1 MKANTLCI
9 NSIYIHA
16 LVIIGILTAITY
28 LTYLI
33 FITLKLW
40 ISKIKKN
47 RTCVEPITPHS
58 NKLQEKG
65 NSRPQ
70 EIVITVTSPS
80 VHDFNQN
87 TKAVRRS
94 ENPGVPVLF
103 GGHNLPPLV
112 EKGLTALPKSGGTM
126 APPAPPGTPGLN
138 TEVND
143 YNKTTQ
149 GQKLQASEPA
159 KSIAQSKNCQINSN
173 HLHGKEE
180 FRKQPRFHNSSFREL
195 DVVKLSD
202 LGGIHILR
210 KQSYVS
216 YDGNPLEFEN
226 KYH

>member
-16 LVIIGILTAITY
+16 LLIIGISTALTY
-28 LTYLI
+28 VTYLI

-40 ISKIKKN
+40 ISKVKKN
-47 RTCVEPITPHS
+47 RTCVDPITPVS

-70 EIVITVTSPS
+70 DIVITVTSPS

-87 TKAVRRS
+87 TRAVRGS

-126 APPAPPGTPGLN
+126 APPAPPCTTGLHIFESTN
-138 TEVND
+138 N
-143 YNKTTQ
+143 
-149 GQKLQASEPA
+149 
-159 KSIAQSKNCQINSN
+159 
-173 HLHGKEE
+173 
-180 FRKQPRFHNSSFREL
+180 FH
-195 DVVKLSD
+195 
-202 LGGIHILR
+202 
-210 KQSYVS
+210 
-216 YDGNPLEFEN
+216 
-226 KYH
+226 

>member
-1 MKANTLCI
+1 MCFFMKANTLCI

-112 EKGLTALPKSGGTM
+112 EKGLTGLPKSV
-126 APPAPPGTPGLN
+126 PWHLWHP
-138 TEVND
+138 
-143 YNKTTQ
+143 Q
-149 GQKLQASEPA
+149 G
-159 KSIAQSKNCQINSN
+159 
-173 HLHGKEE
+173 
-180 FRKQPRFHNSSFREL
+180 
-195 DVVKLSD
+195 
-202 LGGIHILR
+202 
-210 KQSYVS
+210 
-216 YDGNPLEFEN
+216 
-226 KYH
+226 

>member
-1 MKANTLCI
+1 MWVFMKANTLYI

-16 LVIIGILTAITY
+16 LVIIGILTALTY

-80 VHDFNQN
+80 VQDFNQN
-87 TKAVRRS
+87 TRAVRRS

-112 EKGLTALPKSGGTM
+112 EKGLNA
-126 APPAPPGTPGLN
+126 PAPPGTTGLN

-143 YNKTTQ
+143 YNKSTQ
-149 GQKLQASEPA
+149 GQTLQAYEPA
-159 KSIAQSKNCQINSN
+159 KTIAQSKNCQINSN

-180 FRKQPRFHNSSFREL
+180 LRKQPRFHNSSFREL

-226 KYH
+226 KYR

>member
-1 MKANTLCI
+1 MWVFMKANTLYI

-28 LTYLI
+28 LAYLI

-58 NKLQEKG
+58 IKLREKG

-80 VHDFNQN
+80 VQDFNQ
-87 TKAVRRS
+87 
-94 ENPGVPVLF
+94 
-103 GGHNLPPLV
+103 
-112 EKGLTALPKSGGTM
+112 
-126 APPAPPGTPGLN
+126 N

-149 GQKLQASEPA
+149 GQTLQAYEPA

-173 HLHGKEE
+173 HLHSEEKLGKEPS
-180 FRKQPRFHNSSFREL
+180 FQNSTFREL

-226 KYH
+226 KYR

>member
-1 MKANTLCI
+1 MSRHGDVDRDI
-9 NSIYIHA
+9 NQKETNSIIKNLQSGLYVVFHKSKHLMHSIYIHA

-58 NKLQEKG
+58 IKLREKG

-80 VHDFNQN
+80 VQDFNQ
-87 TKAVRRS
+87 
-94 ENPGVPVLF
+94 
-103 GGHNLPPLV
+103 
-112 EKGLTALPKSGGTM
+112 
-126 APPAPPGTPGLN
+126 N

-149 GQKLQASEPA
+149 P
-159 KSIAQSKNCQINSN
+159 KNCQINSN
-173 HLHGKEE
+173 HLHSEEKLGKEPS
-180 FRKQPRFHNSSFREL
+180 FQNSTFREL

-210 KQSYVS
+210 RQSYVN
-216 YDGNPLEFEN
+216 YDGNPLKF
-226 KYH
+226 

>member
-1 MKANTLCI
+1 MY
-9 NSIYIHA
+9 SIYIHA

-33 FITLKLW
+33 FITLKFW

-70 EIVITVTSPS
+70 EIVITVTSPATSPS
-80 VHDFNQN
+80 VQDFNQ
-87 TKAVRRS
+87 
-94 ENPGVPVLF
+94 
-103 GGHNLPPLV
+103 
-112 EKGLTALPKSGGTM
+112 
-126 APPAPPGTPGLN
+126 N

-149 GQKLQASEPA
+149 GQTLQAYEPA
-159 KSIAQSKNCQINSN
+159 HKIAQPKNCQINSN

-180 FRKQPRFHNSSFREL
+180 LRKQPRFHNSSFKEL

-210 KQSYVS
+210 RQSYVS
-216 YDGNPLEFEN
+216 YENPFEI
-226 KYH
+226 

>member
-1 MKANTLCI
+1 MDSII
-9 NSIYIHA
+9 NQKEEKETNSIIENLQSGLYVVFHKSKHLMHSIYIHA
-16 LVIIGILTAITY
+16 LVIIGILTALTY

-58 NKLQEKG
+58 IKLREKG

-80 VHDFNQN
+80 VQDFNQ
-87 TKAVRRS
+87 
-94 ENPGVPVLF
+94 
-103 GGHNLPPLV
+103 
-112 EKGLTALPKSGGTM
+112 
-126 APPAPPGTPGLN
+126 N

-149 GQKLQASEPA
+149 GQTLQAYEPA
-159 KSIAQSKNCQINSN
+159 NNIAQPKNCQINSN
-173 HLHGKEE
+173 HLHSKEE
-180 FRKQPRFHNSSFREL
+180 LRKQPRFHNSSFREL

>member
-1 MKANTLCI
+1 MY
-9 NSIYIHA
+9 SIYIHA

-33 FITLKLW
+33 FITLKFW

-47 RTCVEPITPHS
+47 RTCVEPHS

-70 EIVITVTSPS
+70 EIVITVSSPS
-80 VHDFNQN
+80 LQDFNQ
-87 TKAVRRS
+87 
-94 ENPGVPVLF
+94 
-103 GGHNLPPLV
+103 
-112 EKGLTALPKSGGTM
+112 
-126 APPAPPGTPGLN
+126 N

-180 FRKQPRFHNSSFREL
+180 LRKQPRFHNSSFKEL

-216 YDGNPLEFEN
+216 YDGNPLEI
-226 KYH
+226 